1 MREKLIKMGFVFIIL
16 FNLVIKNID
25 RMVKFELNL

>member
-1 MREKLIKMGFVFIIL
+1 MREKLIKMGFVFIIS
-16 FNLVIKNID
+16 FNLAIKNID